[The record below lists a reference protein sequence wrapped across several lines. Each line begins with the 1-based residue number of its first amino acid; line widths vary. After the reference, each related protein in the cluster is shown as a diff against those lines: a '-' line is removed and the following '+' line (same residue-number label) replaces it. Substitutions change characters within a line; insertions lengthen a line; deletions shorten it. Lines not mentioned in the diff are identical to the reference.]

1 MILSTMTLIVDGTL
15 LVLPPPILVAG
26 ETLVVFRCPKGHV
39 FLPSSMVGANRTAPN
54 SELFAN
60 PVPLPPRVPCWVCRR
75 GA

>member
-1 MILSTMTLIVDGTL
+1 MILSTMTLIVDGHL

-26 ETLVVFRCPKGHV
+26 ETLVVFICDKGHT

-54 SELFAN
+54 SELFRK
-60 PVPLPPRVPCWVCRR
+60 PVPLPRGVECWMCRR